1 MKISQ
6 LIALL
11 MVLIM
16 LTGCGGG
23 AKKSAEEANMTGMD
37 LPSWFVMPPTSDD
50 YLYGIGSATS
60 KLLNV
65 AMERAVLSA
74 KGDVASKV
82 DSKIERLKKDFME
95 STGLLEEEEIIGQ
108 FSQVQ
113 KEIVSQELMGV
124 ETDQQQMN
132 KDKDTGLLTVYVLV
146 RYPIGKTAQKFLEG
160 ISKQKRLY
168 TEFKASKAYDDLK
181 EEIERFEKDQNY

>member
-1 MKISQ
+1 MKLTR
-6 LIALL
+6 LIAVLMALL
-11 MVLIM
+11 LV
-16 LTGCGGG
+16 TGCGGG
-23 AKKSAEEANMTGMD
+23 KKSMEEANKTGLD
-37 LPSWFVMPPTSDD
+37 LPSWFVMPPASDD

-60 KLLNV
+60 KLLNI

-74 KGDVASKV
+74 KGDVASKI
-82 DSKIERLKKDFME
+82 DSKIERLKKDFIE

-113 KEIVSQELMGV
+113 KEIVSMELIGV

-132 KDKDTGLLTVYVLV
+132 KDKETGLLTVYVLV
-146 RYPIGKTAQKFLEG
+146 RYPVGKTAQKFLEG

-168 TEFKASKAYDDLK
+168 TEFKASKAFEDLK
-181 EEIERFEKDQNY
+181 EEIARFEEEQKY

>member
-1 MKISQ
+1 MKFAR
-6 LIALL
+6 LIAVL
-11 MVLIM
+11 MMLVLV
-16 LTGCGGG
+16 TGCGGG
-23 AKKSAEEANMTGMD
+23 AKKSAEEANKTGMD

-60 KLLNV
+60 KLLNI

-95 STGLLEEEEIIGQ
+95 STGLLEEEELIGQ

-124 ETDQQQMN
+124 ETDQQQMT
-132 KDKDTGLLTVYVLV
+132 KDNETGLLTVYVLV

-168 TEFKASKAYDDLK
+168 TEFKASKAFEDLK
-181 EEIERFEKDQNY
+181 EEISRFEEEQEY